1 VISGTESRRVTP
13 PPSLMPFLL
22 ASFLSAGRA
31 DTVPHRRGK
40 GVWVLVGLRLERE
53 RERERERANGFSLN
67 CGGTEG
73 GKRVGSE
80 L

>member
-1 VISGTESRRVTP
+1 
-13 PPSLMPFLL
+13 MPFLL

-53 RERERERANGFSLN
+53 RERANGFSLN

-73 GKRVGSE
+73 GKRVGLKYRFS
-80 L
+80 LLIL